1 MQSCYFKLS
10 DRDTTLGDNAMNG
23 KKSGAVFHILKA
35 ALICAVLFCFIGC
48 NAYLNTLYNGKNA
61 YNEAR
66 KLHQKKS
73 RNYPDS
79 MLVSPPQDAV
89 TKYERTVEKSIKVVE
104 SFPKKKKWHD
114 DALILMGMAY
124 YYKKDFQKA
133 IKRFRELQTG
143 FPLSKY
149 VPESHVFT
157 GMCYIEEGNYDK
169 AEDVINF
176 VLSKYPE
183 KDKNQQI
190 TMLLV
195 EIAVRREGRSE
206 AIVLLEKSLKN
217 AKSVEKRMQIILRIS
232 QLYIDMKQYDKAI
245 PLLKTAQR
253 KKDYPEQ
260 SYRLDKNLY
269 ICLRETGN
277 LNDALQLIST
287 MASSRLYSAH
297 EDEIVYEKG
306 IVYKELTKYD
316 EAIDVFKILCK
327 NVDST
332 TIKKDTSTFKSKAFY
347 QLGLIYQLKMK
358 DYKKA
363 KEYYSLAAAG
373 TDTVARPNAL
383 RKVTAM
389 KKLDSLRNVK
399 GAADTL
405 RERRLMMIGEI
416 LRFDLEE
423 PDSASEEYLG
433 IYADTTINRDLAA
446 KALTSAAF
454 ITKDELRDSVKADSL
469 FRVILDK
476 YPVSMYAKIAQKEMN
491 LPLTVLTRSDSAYI
505 AYKEAEELIYD
516 KNDIKG
522 AIQAYYALAKK
533 YSELDIAPKA
543 LYAAAWYSDN
553 VLEKKSTAKTLYEK
567 ICELYRTSIYCSTS
581 ADQKIKTLRDT
592 LATLNEARKREE
604 SIRASLG
611 RPTVPQTKAAAVTDS
626 LKTDSTANSGREKEL
641 ELEGGAG
648 ESSQNPVGSG
658 K

>member
-1 MQSCYFKLS
+1 
-10 DRDTTLGDNAMNG
+10 MNG
-23 KKSGAVFHILKA
+23 KNSGTVFIILKA
-35 ALICAVLFCFIGC
+35 ALICAVLFCCIGC

-73 RNYPDS
+73 RNFPDS

-89 TKYERTVEKSIKVVE
+89 TRYERTVEKSIKVIE
-104 SFPKKKKWHD
+104 SFPRKKKWHD
-114 DALILMGMAY
+114 DALILMGKAY

-133 IKRFRELQTG
+133 IRRFKELQTE

-149 VPESHVFT
+149 IPDSYVFA
-157 GMCYIEEGNYDK
+157 GMCYIEDGNYDK
-169 AEDVINF
+169 AEDMINF
-176 VLSKYPE
+176 ALSKYPE
-183 KDKNQQI
+183 KDKNQQL

-206 AIVLLEKSLKN
+206 AIVLLEKSLKS
-217 AKSVEKRMQIILRIS
+217 AKSVEKRMEIVLRIS

-245 PLLKTAQR
+245 PLLKAAPR

-269 ICLRETGN
+269 ICYRETGN
-277 LNDALQLIST
+277 LDQALQLISM

-306 IVYKELTKYD
+306 IVFKVLEKYD
-316 EAIDVFKILCK
+316 DAIDVFKTLCK
-327 NVDST
+327 DVDTT

-358 DYKKA
+358 DYEKA
-363 KEYYSLAAAG
+363 TAYYTLAAAG

-383 RKVTAM
+383 RRVTAM
-389 KKLDSLRNVK
+389 KKLDSLRNIK
-399 GAADTL
+399 GAADTI

-416 LRFDLEE
+416 FRFDLEE
-423 PDSASEEYLG
+423 PDSASNEYLR
-433 IYADTTINRDLAA
+433 IYADTSINRELAA

-469 FRVILDK
+469 FRVIMDK
-476 YPVSMYAKIAQKEMN
+476 YPVSIYAKMAQKELN

-505 AYKEAEELIYD
+505 AYKEAEELFYD
-516 KNDIKG
+516 KNDVKG
-522 AIQAYYALAKK
+522 AIQDFYALAKK
-533 YSELDIAPKA
+533 YPELDIAPKA

-553 VLEKKSTAKTLYEK
+553 VLQKKTTAKTLYEK
-567 ICELYRTSIYCSTS
+567 ICELYRTSVYCSTS
-581 ADQKIKTLRDT
+581 ADIKIKTLRDT
-592 LATLNEARKREE
+592 LAILNEARKREE

-611 RPTVPQTKAAAVTDS
+611 RPTVPQATGTVADS
-626 LKTDSTANSGREKEL
+626 LKTDSTANSIRNEKDL
-641 ELEGGAG
+641 ELDDEVDRS
-648 ESSQNPVGSG
+648 E

>member
-1 MQSCYFKLS
+1 MRDSYIKLL
-10 DRDTTLGDNAMNG
+10 DWDTTLGDNAMNG
-23 KKSGAVFHILKA
+23 KKSGTVFQILKT

-66 KLHQKKS
+66 MLHQKKS
-73 RNYPDS
+73 RNFPDS
-79 MLVSPPQDAV
+79 MLVSPPQDAI

-114 DALILMGMAY
+114 DALILMGKSY

-133 IKRFRELQTG
+133 IRRFRELQTE

-149 VPESHVFT
+149 VPESYIFT
-157 GMCYIEEGNYDK
+157 GMCHIEEGNYDK
-169 AEDVINF
+169 AEDVINL
-176 VLSKYPE
+176 VMSKYPE
-183 KDKNQQI
+183 RDKNQQL

-206 AIVLLEKSLKN
+206 AIMLLEKSLKS
-217 AKSVEKRMQIILRIS
+217 AKSVGKKMEIILRIS
-232 QLYIDMKQYDKAI
+232 QLYIDMKQFDKAI

-277 LNDALQLIST
+277 LTDALKQIST

-297 EDEIVYEKG
+297 EDEMVYEKG

-316 EAIDVFKILCK
+316 DAIDVFKMLCK
-327 NVDST
+327 NIDST
-332 TIKKDTSTFKSKAFY
+332 TIKKDTTTFKSKAFY

-363 KEYYSLAAAG
+363 TEYYTLAAAG

-383 RKVTAM
+383 RRVTAM
-389 KKLDSLRNVK
+389 RKLDSLRNVK
-399 GAADTL
+399 SAVDTL

-416 LRFDLEE
+416 FRFDLDE
-423 PDSASEEYLG
+423 PDSASREYLR
-433 IYADTTINRDLAA
+433 IYADSTINRELAA
-446 KALTSAAF
+446 KALSSAAF

-469 FRVILDK
+469 FRIILDK
-476 YPVSMYAKIAQKEMN
+476 YPVSIYAKIAQKELN
-491 LPLTVLTRSDSAYI
+491 LPLTVLTRPDSAYI
-505 AYKEAEELIYD
+505 AFKEAEELFYD
-516 KNDIKG
+516 KNDVKG
-522 AIQAYYALAKK
+522 AIQSFYALAKK

-553 VLEKKSTAKTLYEK
+553 VLQKKSTAKTLYEK
-567 ICELYRTSIYCSTS
+567 ICELYRTSVYCSTS
-581 ADQKIKTLRDT
+581 ADIKIKTLRDT
-592 LATLNEARKREE
+592 LAILNEAKKREE

-611 RPTVPQTKAAAVTDS
+611 RPTVPPPTGAMTDS
-626 LKTDSTANSGREKEL
+626 LKMDSTANSIKSEKEL
-641 ELEGGAG
+641 ELDE
-648 ESSQNPVGSG
+648 QG